1 MKTRETLLLRTY
13 VKPEISIL
21 EFDFESAILNSSN
34 PTGSIPDMP
43 WEKSSNEDM
52 FWDESSLWK

>member
-1 MKTRETLLLRTY
+1 MKKKETCFLRTY

-21 EFDFESAILNSSN
+21 GYESESAILNSSN
-34 PTGSIPDMP
+34 PTGNVPDMP

-52 FWDESSLWK
+52 SWDELSFWK